1 MKKIAVCIASAMV
14 MLFSTVVC
22 AQEYDSYI
30 VKLKKTNGIS
40 LMSAENSVL
49 EPVVEE
55 WGFYKVGADELEALD
70 MSLVEYVEPNYKIE
84 LLEEYPNDPYYSSQ
98 WNMSLVNAPYAWSR
112 GFFGSGVKVAVMDS
126 GIDTDHPDLVGRIK
140 YTADYTHNDNP
151 EDIQGHGT
159 MVSGIIGAA
168 INNGVGVAGL
178 SQAEIYS
185 FKILHNGSSNEY
197 DGNSAVLFQAMHDA
211 VESYE
216 CSIMNL
222 SLGFISET
230 GSFSPK
236 EVKSFNDAVNKVYQK
251 GAIVIAA
258 SGNYGEK
265 GNPIIYPAACDNVIS
280 VGAVDKNKNIAPYS
294 TYNDMVDVVAAGGA
308 AGSGVVSTGNSGGY
322 VSGRGTSFAAPQV
335 SAAAAIVKGIRPDL
349 TYEKMN
355 SLLKYSAE
363 DLGEAGHDEYYGW
376 GLLNMEKLI
385 RLAQGG
391 DNLLMCAVPV
401 YDEEACRLT
410 VSYYNG
416 SSNAAENV
424 YLCAAVYG
432 ESRMSYISELK
443 TATFPCGDETE
454 VVFENISAESGDKI
468 KVLCFKS
475 LENILP
481 AAEAAELEI
490 K

>member
-1 MKKIAVCIASAMV
+1 MKKKAIAALAAAIMF
-14 MLFSTVVC
+14 FSTIVC

-55 WGFYKVGADELEALD
+55 WGFYKVSADELEGLD
-70 MSLVEYVEPNYKIE
+70 MSRVEYVEPNYKIE
-84 LLEEYPNDPYYSSQ
+84 LLDEYPNDPFFSSQ

-112 GFFGSGVKVAVMDS
+112 GFFGSGVKVAVFDS

-140 YTADYTHNDNP
+140 LAKDYTHNDNA
-151 EDIQGHGT
+151 EDVKGHGT

-178 SQAEIYS
+178 SQADIYS
-185 FKILHNGSSNEY
+185 FKIIHNGSSNEY
-197 DGNSAVLFQAMHDA
+197 DASSEVLFQAMHDA
-211 VESYE
+211 VKSYG

-222 SLGFISET
+222 SLGFTSET

-236 EVKSFNDAVNKVYQK
+236 DVKAFNDAVNEVYK
-251 GAIVIAA
+251 EGAIVIAA
-258 SGNYGEK
+258 SGNDANK
-265 GNPIIYPAACDNVIS
+265 GNPITYPAACDNVIS

-294 TYNDMVDVVAAGGA
+294 TYNNMVDVVAAGGA
-308 AGSGVVSTGNSGGY
+308 SGGGVVSTAIGGDY
-322 VSGRGTSFAAPQV
+322 ASGRGTSFAAPQV

-363 DLGEAGHDEYYGW
+363 DLGEVGHDEYYGW

-391 DNLLMCAVPV
+391 ENSLMCVTPI
-401 YDEEACRLT
+401 YDAKSNSLT

-416 SSNAAENV
+416 SNKAGENV
-424 YLCAAVYG
+424 CLCAAVYSG
-432 ESRMSYISELK
+432 SGMSYISQPR
-443 TATFPCGDETE
+443 TVTFPCGDETE

-468 KVLCFKS
+468 KVLCFKN
-475 LENILP
+475 LENIMP
-481 AAEAAELEI
+481 ASDAAELEI